1 MGAAAII
8 YFIVFFATAMGKR
21 VNEPQLILPE
31 SEELNEER
39 DVPLFNTMKPWL
51 ILSIVL
57 VMTTY
62 VPALISVFKY
72 SKAVPNKYQPDS
84 PQNLQK

>member
-1 MGAAAII
+1 M
-8 YFIVFFATAMGKR
+8 FFATAMGKR

-31 SEELNEER
+31 SEELHEEK
-39 DVPLFNTMKPWL
+39 DMPLLLTMKPWL
-51 ILSIVL
+51 ILMVVL

-72 SKAVPNKYQPDS
+72 SKAVPNKFQPDS
-84 PQNLQK
+84 PQNLLKSGDSH